1 VGQLTKANPQDKRP
15 KITKLSYLIHLF
27 DKRVDMLLTVTNI
40 ATFNEVLEFTGPEAA
55 SRARKLEGPQKV
67 AGLLEVGSNSVYLVD
82 QVLHT
87 YDAVFT
93 EIILDK
99 LVVGKRDA
107 LLVDLAVT
115 ALVDELADR
124 FQVGVA
130 IGNVRVDNG
139 KHLGRSLGE
148 ADEDTIV
155 NLEEPEELKNLA
167 RFRSDLINTLNS
179 NNKNQFRFIRNV
191 ERTLLL
197 AQTSQTDLLPLCIA
211 ILLDVRFCA
220 LEDNT
225 TLRLIGLLLLFQLSS
240 ASGSGLLLALSLL

>member
-1 VGQLTKANPQDKRP
+1 
-15 KITKLSYLIHLF
+15 LF
-27 DKRVDMLLTVTNI
+27 DKRVDILLTVTKI
-40 ATFNEVLEFTGPEAA
+40 AAFDEVFEFAGPEAA

-67 AGLLEVGSNSVYLVD
+67 VGLLEVGPNSVYLVD

-87 YDAVFT
+87 YDAVFA

-115 ALVDELADR
+115 TLVDELADR
-124 FQVGVA
+124 FQVGVSV
-130 IGNVRVDNG
+130 GNVRVDNG
-139 KHLGRSLGE
+139 KHLGCSLGE
-148 ADEDTIV
+148 ADENTIV

-179 NNKNQFRFIRNV
+179 KNKNQFRFIGNV

-197 AQTSQTDLLPLCIA
+197 AQTGQTDLLPLGIT
-211 ILLDVRFCA
+211 ILFDVRFCA